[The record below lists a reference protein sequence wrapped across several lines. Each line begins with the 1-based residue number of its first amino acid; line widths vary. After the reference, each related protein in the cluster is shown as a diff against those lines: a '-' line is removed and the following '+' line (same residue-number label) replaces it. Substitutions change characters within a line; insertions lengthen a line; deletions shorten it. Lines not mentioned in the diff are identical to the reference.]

1 MIEIEHLF
9 KDYSTRTNAYR
20 ALSDVS
26 LSLPDT
32 GLVSILGPSGCG
44 KTTLLNLIG
53 ALDTPTMGEIRIDGH
68 SLSQMDEKEKNSYRN
83 DDVGFI
89 FQEYFLLPQLNV
101 FENVKLPL
109 LMQGKSDEES
119 KKRAWETLRQVKIE
133 NLAEKKTN
141 ELSGGESQRV
151 AVTRALATDPRLL
164 LCDEPTGALD
174 SENSSLV
181 MDLLKKAS
189 QDRLVLVVTHNEE
202 LARTYSDRIVTMK
215 DGMIEDDGG
224 KEKTLPKDLEVNP
237 QEKRSSH
244 LPFRSTLKMAF
255 QNLWKKRGKTILT
268 TIANAFG
275 MIGIGF
281 LLALNTGFRSYSQE
295 INRATAS
302 SMPVIVTSYTTI
314 SDSEARNEVNANVLY
329 PDVDEIY
336 PSIDAEST
344 TAYVYNNFTD
354 KYFSY
359 LDSLVEEGLAS
370 EYVINY
376 GNSYSMNLITETPSS
391 LDGTN
396 AGEVSLVDTTRTNGN
411 SITSLTRLPTSIFH
425 SLYGSL
431 DDYDLIVGSLPKDE
445 SELVLVV
452 DEYNSIPF
460 DILKSLGFYNEKD
473 EQDDVR
479 NPNLE
484 SHVKPISFDTIL
496 NKKYKVFS
504 NDGFYQKTE
513 VGSIE
518 DAFGNTREMNLY
530 SSVDLQDAYEDKS
543 QGKTLS
549 ISGILRPRKETT
561 YGLLSPSLCFLPELQ
576 KELVQSNK
584 DRSFAKELMGH
595 VVFAPKGNTADFTDF
610 VQKLQSIVENYESS
624 LESETTVFPT
634 EDLRSLLDQSF
645 AYFDYKSGAAYTLSS
660 FVYQAKILGI
670 DLLPESMRGL
680 SLSDTDEIENIV
692 KQIASALEKGDTTE
706 FYSYSIGLSAYV
718 NAYSLIDTVTI
729 LPKSLSLRDELLLR
743 LDSFN
748 EIQPNSSL
756 HASSNREQVFY
767 SDLNRS
773 AMLSDVGD
781 VIDMVSLILI
791 IFSVISLLVSCTMT
805 AILTMNSVL
814 ERKKE
819 IGLLRSLGAR
829 KKDILSLFELETLLT
844 GVFVGVFGALATYAL
859 AFPINLLIESS
870 FPSFQTGEMAQ
881 FTFPHALILL
891 LIALVISFLSALFPS
906 LKAARQDP
914 VDCLKSE

>member
-20 ALSDVS
+20 ALSDVT

-53 ALDTPTMGEIRIDGH
+53 ALDTPTMGDIRIDGR
-68 SLSQMDEKEKNSYRN
+68 SLSRMDEKEKNSYRN
-83 DDVGFI
+83 EEVGFI

-101 FENVKLPL
+101 LENVKLPL
-109 LMQGKSDEES
+109 LMQGKSDAES
-119 KKRAWETLRQVKIE
+119 KKSAWEVLGQVRIE

-141 ELSGGESQRV
+141 ELSGGETQRV
-151 AVTRALATDPRLL
+151 AVARALATDPRLL

-181 MDLLKKAS
+181 MDLLKEAS
-189 QDRLVLVVTHNEE
+189 KKRLVLVVTHNEE
-202 LARTYSDRIVTMK
+202 LARAYSDRIVTMK
-215 DGMIEDDGG
+215 DGRIEESGEGEKIVPKNDEEKNRG
-224 KEKTLPKDLEVNP
+224 KRN
-237 QEKRSSH
+237 SH
-244 LPFRSTLKMAF
+244 LPFKSTLRMAF
-255 QNLWKKRGKTILT
+255 QNLWKKRGKTVLT

-314 SDSEARNEVNANVLY
+314 SDSEARDEVNADVLY
-329 PDVDEIY
+329 PDVEEIY

-344 TAYVYNNFTD
+344 TAYVYNNFTN
-354 KYFSY
+354 KYFAY
-359 LDSLVEEGLAS
+359 LDSLVEEGLAT
-370 EYVINY
+370 EYVVNY
-376 GNSYSMNLITETPSS
+376 GNSYSMNLITETPAS
-391 LDGTN
+391 LDGSD
-396 AGEVSLVDTTRTNGN
+396 AGKVSLVDTTRTNGN
-411 SITSLTRLPTSIFH
+411 SITSMTGMPTSIFH

-431 DDYDLIVGSLPKDE
+431 DDYDLIVGSLPQDE

-479 NPNLE
+479 NPNLDSNVE
-484 SHVKPISFDTIL
+484 PISFDTIL

-504 NDGFYQKTE
+504 NDAFYQTMA

-518 DAFGNTREMNLY
+518 DAFGETKEMELY
-530 SSVDLQDAYEDKS
+530 STIDLQDAYGDER

-549 ISGILRPRKETT
+549 ISGILRPKKETT

-576 KELVQSNK
+576 EELVESNK
-584 DRSFAKELMGH
+584 DSSFSKELMGH
-595 VVFAPKGNTADFTDF
+595 VVFAPNGTAEDFTGF
-610 VQKLQSIVENYESS
+610 VQKLQSIVEAYESS
-624 LESETTVFPT
+624 LESDTTVFPT
-634 EDLRSLLDQSF
+634 EDLRALLNQSF
-645 AYFDYKSGAAYTLSS
+645 AYFDFQSGSSYTLSS
-660 FVYQAKILGI
+660 FVYEAEVLGI

-692 KQIASALEKGDTTE
+692 DQIASSLEKGDTDS
-706 FYSYSIGLSAYV
+706 FYSCCIGLSAYV

-729 LPKSLSLRDELLLR
+729 LPTSLSLRDELLLR

-748 EIQPNSSL
+748 EIEPNSPS

-773 AMLSDVGD
+773 AMLSEVAG

-829 KKDILSLFELETLLT
+829 KKDILSLFELETLFT
-844 GVFVGVFGALATYAL
+844 GVFIGVFGALATYAL
-859 AFPINLLIESS
+859 TFPINLLIESS